1 MRSTMKGTILTVKFG
16 LFRWLKELSWVVTAW
31 DGYSVGPCP
40 VPHVLYRIQL
50 LPAVCSVNTGLGF
63 WRARGDAHVARQLCV
78 RLAKTPYL
86 AGATNV
92 VCLVCPNWWSWSSGR
107 DAYCNPS
114 DIKETSKTILQFQK
128 YRFENEGCQSQSTR
142 VNSIDAREKTK
153 TKKAFQFI
161 IILFGR
167 SRLSS
172 PSPSH
177 KFNSSRPRDL
187 RHFYFL

>member
-50 LPAVCSVNTGLGF
+50 LPAVCSVNTSLGF
-63 WRARGDAHVARQLCV
+63 WRARGDAHVARQLFV

-142 VNSIDAREKTK
+142 VNSIDARENTK
-153 TKKAFQFI
+153 TK
-161 IILFGR
+161 ILSIYHHLIR
-167 SRLSS
+167 QIQTVISVTLTQIQ
-172 PSPSH
+172 
-177 KFNSSRPRDL
+177 
-187 RHFYFL
+187 

>member
-50 LPAVCSVNTGLGF
+50 LPAVCSVNTSLGF
-63 WRARGDAHVARQLCV
+63 WRARGDAHVARQLFV

-114 DIKETSKTILQFQK
+114 DINETSTTVLQFHKYGGSKMKVVSHNRRESIASTPEKIRKQK
-128 YRFENEGCQSQSTR
+128 S
-142 VNSIDAREKTK
+142 
-153 TKKAFQFI
+153 FQFI

-172 PSPSH
+172 ASPSH